1 MQLEFGYC
9 HTINSAWAGCQ
20 QDCSLPVN
28 SNPSLPI
35 VSIVQEYAT
44 SHVKQEYQGA
54 VLSLLPPPKTI
65 YISIGKA
72 RPVVLTTF
80 PGTRPNN
87 TLSPFCV

>member
-1 MQLEFGYC
+1 MEQVGRSGGHISYVYTIMQLEFGCY
-9 HTINSAWAGCQ
+9 HTINLAWAGCQ

-54 VLSLLPPPKTI
+54 VLSLLPRQ
-65 YISIGKA
+65 
-72 RPVVLTTF
+72 RPFTSQLEKRVQ
-80 PGTRPNN
+80 
-87 TLSPFCV
+87 